1 MALFRNRGGTSFLPL
16 VAMLYLSNESHVT
29 VVVWGSGD
37 ATMELGVNVAC
48 VTHASLA
55 GAMRHGH
62 QFTTTQET
70 LSKTIL
76 GEGRNEDDASASDN

>member
-1 MALFRNRGGTSFLPL
+1 
-16 VAMLYLSNESHVT
+16 MLYLSNKSHISA
-29 VVVWGSGD
+29 VVWGSGD

-55 GAMRHGH
+55 GAMICGY
-62 QFTTTQET
+62 QFMTAWEM

-76 GEGRNEDDASASDN
+76 GEGRNEGDASASDN